1 MTYLA
6 YGIIFLIVFLLGIT
20 IGSFLNVLIYRI
32 PRKLD
37 FVKGRSF
44 CPRCENQLKALD
56 LMPILSFLFLKGKCR
71 YCNEK
76 ISIRYPLIE
85 FLSGIGAIGS
95 VAAFGLTIKALLIF
109 LVIGLLIVITF
120 IDIDFQEI
128 PDGCNLAIFI
138 LGIILN
144 FVDSDISIWSMIMG
158 FFIISVPML
167 LLTMLIDGAFG
178 GGDIKLVAA
187 CGVLLGARGVL
198 LGSFVGIILGGIF
211 GVYLLLSKR
220 KELKEHFAFGPFL
233 SVGMIVSIFFG
244 TEIVSWYLGLF
255 GI

>member
-1 MTYLA
+1 MIYLA
-6 YGIIFLIVFLLGIT
+6 YGIIYLIVFLLGIT

-56 LMPILSFLFLKGKCR
+56 LMPVLSFLLLKGKCR
-71 YCNEK
+71 YCGEK
-76 ISIRYPLIE
+76 ISVRYPLVE
-85 FLSGIGAIGS
+85 LLGGLGAIAS
-95 VAAFGLTIKALLIF
+95 AAVFGLTIKATLVF
-109 LVIGLLIVITF
+109 LVIAILIVITF

-138 LGIILN
+138 IGVIMF
-144 FVDSDISIWSMIMG
+144 FVDSDISMWSMIMG
-158 FFIISVPML
+158 FFIVSVPML
-167 LLTMLIDGAFG
+167 LITMVIDGAFG
-178 GGDIKLVAA
+178 GGDIKLCAA
-187 CGVLLGARGVL
+187 CGVLLGAPGVI

-211 GVYLLLSKR
+211 GVYLLLSKK

-233 SVGMIVSIFFG
+233 SIGMIVSMFFE
-244 TEIVSWYLGLF
+244 TEIINWYLGLF